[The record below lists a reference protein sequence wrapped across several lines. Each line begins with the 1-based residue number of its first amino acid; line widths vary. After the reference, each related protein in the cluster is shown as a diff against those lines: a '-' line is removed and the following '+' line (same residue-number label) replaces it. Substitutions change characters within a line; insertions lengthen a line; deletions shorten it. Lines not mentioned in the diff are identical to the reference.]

1 MRSVVLL
8 ASLLASA
15 AADDDVNCSKMKVK
29 ELRVFLADR
38 GLKCDGCAEKA
49 DFVAMC
55 EANKDAPLKPKVEE
69 APKEEPKKKEDI
81 EDILA
86 GMKGMPG
93 MEGIKMFTVNTA
105 VPSHLACVRDVTPEA
120 DARANALLLG
130 LQPLQA
136 D

>member
-1 MRSVVLL
+1 MRSLALL
-8 ASLLASA
+8 ALLASA

-29 ELRVFLADR
+29 ELRIFLADR

-93 MEGIKMFTVNTA
+93 MEGIKMFTVAA
-105 VPSHLACVRDVTPEA
+105 VPACTGPACATSRDVPRRGGCA
-120 DARANALLLG
+120 PPR
-130 LQPLQA
+130 
-136 D
+136 